1 MRDNGKRI
9 ELRMTLA
16 ALHSDLIK
24 EAVEALAQRRDLDA
38 GSEVAKA
45 IRSDE

>member
-1 MRDNGKRI
+1 MRDHGKRI

-24 EAVEALAQRRDLDA
+24 EAVEALVQRRDLDA
-38 GSEVAKA
+38 GSKAARA
-45 IRSDE
+45 IRGDE